1 MAQPGA
7 EVSASNG
14 SNRIHLL
21 GQQNPK
27 NGKHN
32 ATLDEVHEIVVGVL
46 GPLAQLLR
54 EVCIRQQAIEDHVG
68 FKAPLPETTSGYVAP
83 AAPPPSGDIES

>member
-1 MAQPGA
+1 M
-7 EVSASNG
+7 SSNG
-14 SNRIHLL
+14 SGRIHLL

-68 FKAPLPETTSGYVAP
+68 YVAP
-83 AAPPPSGDIES
+83 VIPPAVSENTGGDPALPDSNATPNGGNVE